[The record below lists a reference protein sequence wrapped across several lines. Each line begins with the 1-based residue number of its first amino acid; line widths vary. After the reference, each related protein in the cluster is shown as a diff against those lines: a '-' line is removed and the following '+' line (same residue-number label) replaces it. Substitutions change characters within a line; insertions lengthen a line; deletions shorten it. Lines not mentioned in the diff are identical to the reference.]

1 MVVEVLLLYCI
12 TLNLVVLMYQV
23 IGIVFLK

>member
-1 MVVEVLLLYCI
+1 VVVEVLLLYCI
-12 TLNLVVLMYQV
+12 SLNLVVLMYQV